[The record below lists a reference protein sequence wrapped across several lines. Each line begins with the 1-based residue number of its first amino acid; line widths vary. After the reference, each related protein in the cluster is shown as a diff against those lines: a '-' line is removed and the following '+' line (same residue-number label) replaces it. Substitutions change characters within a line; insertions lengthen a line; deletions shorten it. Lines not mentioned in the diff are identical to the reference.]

1 MCCFYRDSIYI
12 VHKTYYT
19 FWLFAGEPISL
30 PRLCFFT
37 LQKRMSWV
45 LLTVDAPMDIT
56 VQIVCVCVPY
66 QCGQVTVHSPCDA
79 ISTIKHERSDEVIFA
94 TERNKTK
101 KTRWVVSKIFLC
113 SSLFGKDSNFDDF
126 CFQMGLKPPTR
137 EEDLAGNFDLV
148 FGIVPAMLCKPAFFC
163 GCHGLLHLIFAN

>member
-1 MCCFYRDSIYI
+1 MSF
-12 VHKTYYT
+12 TYCRCTNGYHR
-19 FWLFAGEPISL
+19 AN
-30 PRLCFFT
+30 
-37 LQKRMSWV
+37 
-45 LLTVDAPMDIT
+45 
-56 VQIVCVCVPY
+56 CVCVPY

-137 EEDLAGNFDLV
+137 EEDLAWNFDLV

-163 GCHGLLHLIFAN
+163 GCHGLLHLIFANQENKSSSYMPMRIMKP